1 MSSPAR
7 PSLIQ
12 EIMTGTLTAEQLT
25 AGTSVVISSLIRIG
39 MIILVSFLVMRV
51 VSRLIDRLFK
61 SREDEQRV
69 LFQPY
74 TRGSSQRH
82 PLQADEQRDR
92 QGADQPAQ
100 EHAAA
105 GARHLGRRG
114 QFSDQA
120 SQHRLFIH
128 PPVDR
133 LWHRQAHPPDAG
145 HQPGHQ
151 RRQRSP
157 RPLS

>member
-69 LFQPY
+69 LI
-74 TRGSSQRH
+74 
-82 PLQADEQRDR
+82 RDNR
-92 QGADQPAQ
+92 RLMTLRTVIKSFVRYMVYFVGGIMVLG
-100 EHAAA
+100 EL
-105 GARHLGRRG
+105 GVNTSARGRR
-114 QFSDQA
+114 
-120 SQHRLFIH
+120 R
-128 PPVDR
+128 
-133 LWHRQAHPPDAG
+133 
-145 HQPGHQ
+145 
-151 RRQRSP
+151 
-157 RPLS
+157 